1 MLHLLQP
8 DGRWMDTFQVDTF
21 QWVMETDANPNIRAM
36 TYYVE
41 SPIGIDRLF
50 DNIAYSKC
58 KRTDPII

>member
-1 MLHLLQP
+1 
-8 DGRWMDTFQVDTF
+8 
-21 QWVMETDANPNIRAM
+21 METDANPNIRAM

-58 KRTDPII
+58 NL